1 MKNKL
6 LLLLLLLLLS
16 CASKN
21 NKIFSDGKYD
31 YWTEDLNEIELIMS
45 YILTH
50 DEYKKFKMLED
61 QKKIQ
66 FLDEYWT
73 KADPDKST
81 FENELLNELRIRIL
95 ESKELFSGF
104 DGGLLSDRAKI
115 YIIYGP
121 PNSETISSNYNNN
134 SEVLTWKYK
143 TGYEFNFI
151 IDSFGRYKLIN

>member
-1 MKNKL
+1 MNNKL
-6 LLLLLLLLLS
+6 LILILVLS
-16 CASKN
+16 SCTLKN
-21 NKIFSDGKYD
+21 NQILYDGESN

-50 DEYKKFKMLED
+50 DEYKKLKILEH
-61 QKKIQ
+61 QEKIK
-66 FLDEYWT
+66 FLDQYWLEI
-73 KADPDKST
+73 DPDKST
-81 FENELLNELRIRIL
+81 SENELLNELSVRVL

-104 DGGLLSDRAKI
+104 DGSLLSDRARI
-115 YIIYGP
+115 YIVYGP
-121 PNSETISSNYNNN
+121 PNSEIITPNYNNY